1 MGILS
6 SLEPRRVFEIFEQI
20 CAIPHGSGNTKQ
32 ISDFCVD
39 FAKQRGLRWH
49 QDEINNVVIYKD
61 ASAGCEGA
69 PPVIL
74 QGHLD
79 MVCKKDDSLDFDFE
93 KDGLNLGIDSDWIH
107 ANGTTL
113 GGDDGA
119 AIAIGLA
126 ILDTP
131 DLVHPPLEI
140 LFTVDEETG
149 MDGAQG
155 IDGSLLKGRRM
166 INLDSEAEGILTVSC
181 AGGCKATCLLPVSRE
196 SCGLEQYR
204 ITISGLLGGHSG
216 VEIDKGRASS
226 NQLLGRLLAAAFKKL
241 PFFITDIFGG
251 TVDNA
256 IPSLSW
262 AEAAI
267 WQDDLDSLKAVIDE
281 YSGIFRSEYAKADP
295 NITIELEKVDVRK
308 DTALSREDTEKII
321 NALLILPYGI
331 QAMSMDIEGLVQ
343 TSLNLGVLQ
352 LNENACEMSFSVRS
366 SIESQKRMLIERI
379 EAIIGLLG
387 GSVEL
392 FGDYPGWEF
401 RQESPLRDVMIDT
414 WSDLYGKKPAV
425 EAIHAGL
432 ECGLFCGKLEG
443 LDAVSCGPDMTDI
456 HSPKERLSIS
466 STERIWK
473 FVCEVLKRL
482 AE

>member
-39 FAKQRGLRWH
+39 FAKERGLRYH
-49 QDEINNVVIYKD
+49 QDEINNVVIYKE
-61 ASAGCEGA
+61 ASAGCENA
-69 PPVIL
+69 EPVIL

-79 MVCKKDDSLDFDFE
+79 MVCKKNDDLDFDFE
-93 KDGLNLGIDSDWIH
+93 KDGLRLAIDGDWIH
-107 ANGTTL
+107 ASGTTL
-113 GGDDGA
+113 GGDDGV
-119 AIAIGLA
+119 AIAIALA
-126 ILDTP
+126 VLDTP
-131 DLVHPPLEI
+131 GLVHPPLEI

-155 IDGSLLKGRRM
+155 MDGSLLRGRRM

-216 VEIDKGRASS
+216 AEIDKGRASS
-226 NQLLGRLLAAAFKKL
+226 NQLMGRLLGAAFRKL
-241 PFFITDIFGG
+241 PFFLTDIFGG

-262 AEAAI
+262 AEVAI
-267 WQDDLDSLKAVIDE
+267 WQDDLDTLKAVVDE
-281 YSGIFRSEYAKADP
+281 YLGIFRNEYAKADP
-295 NITIELEKVDVRK
+295 DITIELEKVAAKK

-321 NALLILPYGI
+321 NALLVFPYGI

-343 TSLNLGVLQ
+343 TSLNLGILHMT
-352 LNENACEMSFSVRS
+352 ENSCEMSFSVRS
-366 SIESQKRMLIERI
+366 SVESQKRMLLERI
-379 EAIIGLLG
+379 ETITDLLG
-387 GSVEL
+387 GTVEL

-401 RQESPLRDVMIDT
+401 RQDSPLREIMIDA
-414 WSDLYGKKPAV
+414 WNDLYGKKPSV

-443 LDAVSCGPDMTDI
+443 LDAVSCGPDMMDI
-456 HSPKERLSIS
+456 HSPKERLCIS

-473 FVCEVLKRL
+473 FVCEVLRRL
-482 AE
+482 AR